1 MPRINDKPLRVT
13 EYVELFRWVKTRSRH
28 PVFNFVL
35 TQKQLRTVSVRSLGI
50 ISVHLDEGDPPSG
63 LYIGGKRLQI
73 SLPVFNVM
81 EHIMKESQIHIPG
94 RQLGITEFPFD
105 GLDIL

>member
-13 EYVELFRWVKTRSRH
+13 EYIELFRWVKTSSCH

-63 LYIGGKRLQI
+63 LYIGGKCLQI

-81 EHIMKESQIHIPG
+81 EHIMKESQVHITG
-94 RQLGITEFPFD
+94 RQLGITEFPFN